1 MSITTVI
8 QKIAYLIVHGTSL
21 WFLLGVFSTSL
32 AARRL
37 YSVLSAHNARTR
49 EAKLAKQVSIG
60 YSVLGIGL
68 WLLSWLLS

>member
-1 MSITTVI
+1 MFNMII
-8 QKIAYLIVHGTSL
+8 QKTTFLIVHGTSL
-21 WFLLGVFSTSL
+21 WFLLGVFVISL
-32 AARRL
+32 AAKRL
-37 YSVLSAHNARTR
+37 SSVLSAHNARAR